1 MTFTQAAL
9 VVVAVAALVLGLV
22 CYHLLSRLDLL
33 ERAIQGGMEPPSRRL
48 GREEYEQRF
57 RRAVARARL
66 GEQIDTGVVIVLGAE
81 AADGAHEVAAALAN
95 LNRGDGVTAIAA
107 APAAEAFL
115 DDLPLPGL
123 ARHDFSDDLGVG
135 VTPFA
140 FVIDGGNVTAARA
153 IVSADDLIELVTR
166 HT

>member
-1 MTFTQAAL
+1 MNFTQAAL
-9 VVVAVAALVLGLV
+9 VVVAVAAVVLGLV

-33 ERAIQGGMEPPSRRL
+33 ERAVQGGMEPPSRRL

-66 GEQIDTGVVIVLGAE
+66 GETIDTGLVLVLGAE
-81 AADGAHEVAAALAN
+81 AGSGHEVAAALAN
-95 LNRGDGVTAIAA
+95 LNRGDGVTAIAVD
-107 APAAEAFL
+107 PAADTFIDGL
-115 DDLPLPGL
+115 TLPGL
-123 ARHDFSDDLGVG
+123 ARHDPSDDLGIG

-140 FVIDGGNVTAARA
+140 LVIDGGTVTAARA
-153 IVSADDLIELVTR
+153 VVSASDLVELVTR